1 MAITSISSTRK
12 NGTYIIDKNNL
23 EDAVGNLATL
33 DIKTDGT
40 DDNSSAN
47 VGFVQDTYDN
57 IRSKVAV
64 SAVCDL
70 SIYQFNSLTS
80 NTPFIFDDIEL
91 PINSRILC
99 INDSTYINNGI
110 WEIIDTNGVFSLIR
124 PDDYQTAEHVQGADI
139 FCAYGTKYQRTLW
152 VSTTDETLTSTVIG
166 NFNIYVSFLVSS
178 DQAYVK
184 SADIVEAQYTHKEVL
199 YPEDSTRYILQ
210 IPSTAKIKRIV
221 ITPKDTLSICDYKLT
236 SDILG
241 DLISADLIDL
251 SLNSDLIYDINT
263 DACGSIT
270 FSAITSEIFTY
281 GTVTIAID
289 YTL

>member
-33 DIKTDGT
+33 NIKTDGT

-91 PINSRILC
+91 PINSRIL
-99 INDSTYINNGI
+99 
-110 WEIIDTNGVFSLIR
+110 L
-124 PDDYQTAEHVQGADI
+124 
-139 FCAYGTKYQRTLW
+139 
-152 VSTTDETLTSTVIG
+152 
-166 NFNIYVSFLVSS
+166 
-178 DQAYVK
+178 
-184 SADIVEAQYTHKEVL
+184 SADGGKFNDEYMDKQITNRVSCIDFRFKNI
-199 YPEDSTRYILQ
+199 PERW
-210 IPSTAKIKRIV
+210 
-221 ITPKDTLSICDYKLT
+221 
-236 SDILG
+236 
-241 DLISADLIDL
+241 
-251 SLNSDLIYDINT
+251 N
-263 DACGSIT
+263 
-270 FSAITSEIFTY
+270 
-281 GTVTIAID
+281 
-289 YTL
+289 